1 MVTLWIGYV
10 PRRATSTPDGLD
22 ERLGL
27 FAITEASYSVSK
39 QDKVDSVSTPVT
51 DEPLTEEQIRSI
63 EREIDREFLV
73 TLRLSGIWKGVL
85 RDAALEMTEDLLT
98 GHGTIDQASSASLVT
113 YSLNVVNGCNVLLRH
128 IEKVGSETRTEPPDD
143 LEERMKRAIAAS
155 GLYSTVEDA
164 YVSYSHGYANARLV
178 AENTIRFDPPGG
190 ELDARLRYF
199 GSISSP
205 SDRLENTILPPLKLP
220 DIMAE
225 EHGAKLVKT
234 LTAGRLEQVGGF
246 MYAMDES
253 LLHDFAEGYRA
264 YFGQR
269 IEMPMSTTLGS
280 TTLDGV
286 VRAYSL
292 VCAAARLHKYVSLLS
307 KPSGFTKSINWPCLW
322 RTEADWKKMLGLFC
336 PPDQIDALVDLFR
349 FDPRRSDADIALTP
363 FVELGIGYLAISPTA
378 VLRSNFF
385 RNVLVLLIRRFP
397 KEYSTYTS
405 GREKMLAASARK
417 ILGATW
423 VGDGIPLPQWNGK
436 QLPDIDLLIGG
447 TDRALLVVCEVK
459 WQLSGSSTREV
470 INRDEYLKK
479 GLRQLEAIR
488 EFLTAN
494 PQFLLS
500 RGLLNRETQPSDFEF
515 VLLCKG
521 HLGSETIQTEGIL
534 KCDYDVFLEAVHQQ
548 GVSRA
553 VELARTH
560 SYLPQLGTDFTLEPI
575 SVRFGKWRLNWW
587 TLLPKNLPADDES
600 EAVLDFY
607 SDSAEFLL
615 KGI

>member
-1 MVTLWIGYV
+1 MPQNLLLLLGSPVA
-10 PRRATSTPDGLD
+10 RFD
-22 ERLGL
+22 ECFGL
-27 FAITEASYSVSK
+27 FSRTEARYSLSG
-39 QDKVDSVSTPVT
+39 QDKVDSVSTPMT

-63 EREIDREFLV
+63 EREIDREFLN
-73 TLRLSGIWKGVL
+73 TLRLGGEWKGVL
-85 RDAALEMTEDLLT
+85 REAALEITEDILT
-98 GHGTIDQASSASLVT
+98 GHGTIDEASSASLMT
-113 YSLNVVNGCNVLLRH
+113 YSLNVVNGCSVLLRH
-128 IEKVGSETRTEPPDD
+128 IEKVGSETRTTPPDD
-143 LEERMKRAIAAS
+143 LEEKMKRAIAAS

-164 YVSYSHGYANARLV
+164 YVSYSHGYASARLV
-178 AENTIRFDPPGG
+178 GEKTIRFDPPGG

-205 SDRLENTILPPLKLP
+205 SDRLDNTMLPPLKLP
-220 DIMAE
+220 DIMKE
-225 EHGAKLVKT
+225 EHGERLVKT
-234 LTAGRLEQVGGF
+234 LMAGRLEQVGGF
-246 MYAMDES
+246 TYEMDKS
-253 LLHDFAEGYRA
+253 LLQDFAEGYRA
-264 YFGQR
+264 YFAQR
-269 IEMPMSTTLGS
+269 IEMPMSTALGNM
-280 TTLDGV
+280 TLDGI

-292 VCAAARLHKYVSLLS
+292 ICAAGRLHKYVSLLS
-307 KPSGFTKSINWPCLW
+307 KPSGFAKSINWPCLG

-349 FDPRRSDADIALTP
+349 FDPNRPDADITLTP
-363 FVELGIGYLAISPTA
+363 LVELGSGYLAISPTA

-385 RNVLVLLIRRFP
+385 RNVFVLLIRRFP

-417 ILGATW
+417 ILGTTW
-423 VGDGIPLPQWNGK
+423 VGDGIRLPQWKGK
-436 QLPDIDLLIGG
+436 QLPDIDLLIGSS
-447 TDRALLVVCEVK
+447 DRATLVVCEIK

-494 PQFLLS
+494 PRFLLS
-500 RGLLNRETQPSDFEF
+500 RELLNRETQPSDFEF

-521 HLGSETIQTEGIL
+521 HMGSETIQAERIL
-534 KCDYDVFLEAVHQQ
+534 KCDYDVFLEAVQQQ

-553 VELARTH
+553 IELARTH

-607 SDSAEFLL
+607 SDSAAFLL
-615 KGI
+615 

>member
-1 MVTLWIGYV
+1 MTN
-10 PRRATSTPDGLD
+10 
-22 ERLGL
+22 E
-27 FAITEASYSVSK
+27 
-39 QDKVDSVSTPVT
+39 PV
-51 DEPLTEEQIRSI
+51 TEEQVRSI
-63 EREIDREFLV
+63 EREIDREFLD
-73 TLRLSGIWKGVL
+73 TLQLSGIWKGVL
-85 RDAALEMTEDLLT
+85 RDATLEMTEDLLT
-98 GHGTIDQASSASLVT
+98 GHGTVDEASSGSLVT
-113 YSLNVVNGCNVLLRH
+113 YCLHVVNGCNVLLRH
-128 IEKVGSETRTEPPDD
+128 IEKVGSERRTKPPDD
-143 LEERMKRAIAAS
+143 LDERMKRAIAAS

-178 AENTIRFDPPGG
+178 GESTIGFDPPGG

-205 SDRLENTILPPLKLP
+205 SDRLDNTILPPLILP
-220 DIMAE
+220 DITTK

-234 LTAGRLEQVGGF
+234 LMAGKLEQAGGF
-246 MYAMDES
+246 TYEMDES
-253 LLHDFAEGYRA
+253 LLHDFAEGYLA
-264 YFGQR
+264 YFSQR
-269 IEMPMSTTLGS
+269 IEMPMSTALGSMTLG
-280 TTLDGV
+280 GV
-286 VRAYSL
+286 VRAYSMI
-292 VCAAARLHKYVSLLS
+292 CAAARLHKYVSLLS
-307 KPSGFTKSINWPCLW
+307 KPDGFAKSINWPCLW
-322 RTEADWKKMLGLFC
+322 RIEADWKKMLGLFC
-336 PPDQIDALVDLFR
+336 PSDQVDALVDLFR

-363 FVELGIGYLAISPTA
+363 FVELGSGYLAIVPTA

-417 ILGATW
+417 TLGTNW
-423 VGDGIPLPQWNGK
+423 IGDGIPLPQWNGR

-447 TDRALLVVCEVK
+447 TNGASLVVCEVK

-488 EFLTAN
+488 GFLTVN

-500 RGLLNRETQPSDFEF
+500 RGLLDRETRPSDFEF

-521 HLGSETIQTEGIL
+521 HLGSETIQAGGIL
-534 KCDYDVFLEAVHQQ
+534 KCDYDVFLDEVHQH
-548 GVSRA
+548 GVSSA

-560 SYLPQLGTDFTLEPI
+560 SYLPQLGTDFTMEPI

-587 TLLPKNLPADDES
+587 TLLSRNLPADDES
-600 EAVLDFY
+600 ETVLDFY
-607 SDSAEFLL
+607 SDSAEFL
-615 KGI
+615 K